1 MQNFKISFL
10 TDKSPLSDSALLM
23 QSDRLNISVLMLPR
37 TQLDAVLANDMVTVL
52 PQRGVYVLYGQQHI
66 YVGKTNQGLDR
77 IKQHDRSKDFWQVA
91 VLFLSAAFDEE
102 IIAGLEAETIA
113 HMQQHSQ
120 FVLENKQIPQH
131 QYAHKQTEIN
141 VKEWL
146 LQLQN
151 VLGFLARN
159 PVALAQTQMAAMPAD
174 NKQKEGVQ
182 GQVAQQQSQVNLS
195 TAEPEQVFTL
205 RSGDAR
211 MVQLPDERV
220 MLLRGAKINVNS
232 THASI
237 IASTK
242 NLYEMLLKHGL
253 ISKDTGELLCDMTF
267 SCASAAGR
275 FVLGRACSGLEEW
288 RDAQGRSFKEVA
300 SISTSKYTEEESDA
314 ADSAAQSLSATPEE
328 IPEQLRGVLIFQS
341 SGLTARLSYRGE
353 KQWVVLAG
361 SLLRGADRK
370 DDRLFVQNTIA
381 EAKENHTITEQTDG
395 YLKTSVDFSFSTPSA
410 AMAFVYGSGVGA
422 FDKWRNESG
431 VTLRELLA
439 QAEVPVAA
447 EAADAAADSAVQPQ
461 ATATEEIPEQLR
473 CVLLFQARN
482 LTAKMS
488 FRGVKQWVVL
498 SGSQLRGADRKD
510 TQVSTR
516 QIIAEAKKRHE
527 LTEQADGS
535 FVINRDFYCKTP
547 SAALALV
554 LGGEGTNALTHWHN
568 EDGVTLRALLAQAE
582 LKEY

>member
-473 CVLLFQARN
+473 GVLLFQARN

-554 LGGEGTNALTHWHN
+554 LGGEGTDALTHWHN

>member
-1 MQNFKISFL
+1 MQSFKISFL

-37 TQLDAVLANDMVTVL
+37 TQLDAVVANDMVTVL

-146 LQLQN
+146 QQLQN

-174 NKQKEGVQ
+174 NKQKEWVQ

-195 TAEPEQVFTL
+195 TTEPELVFTL

-220 MLLRGAKINVNS
+220 KLLRGAKININS
-232 THASI
+232 TYASI

-242 NLYEMLLKHGL
+242 HLYEILLKHGL
-253 ISKDTGELLCDMTF
+253 INKDTGELLCDMTF

-300 SISTSKYTEEESDA
+300 SISTSKDTEEESDA
-314 ADSAAQSLSATPEE
+314 AESAAQSLSANPED
-328 IPEQLRGVLIFQS
+328 IPAQLRGVLIFQS
-341 SGLTARLSYRGE
+341 SGLTARMSYRGE

-361 SLLRGADRK
+361 SLLRGVDRK
-370 DDRLFVQNTIA
+370 EEQAFVQKTIA
-381 EAKENHTITEQTDG
+381 EAKENNTITLQADG
-395 YLKTSVDFSFSTPSA
+395 TFVTNVDFTFSSPSA
-410 AMAFVYGSGVGA
+410 AKAFVYVSGVDA
-422 FDKWRNESG
+422 LDKWRNDSG

-439 QAEVPVAA
+439 QVE
-447 EAADAAADSAVQPQ
+447 ESITTDAAADSAAQPQ

-473 CVLLFQARN
+473 DVLLFQARN

-498 SGSQLRGADRKD
+498 AGSQLRGVDRRD
-510 TQVSTR
+510 TQVSTSK
-516 QIIAEAKKRHE
+516 IIAEAKEQHE

-535 FVINRDFYCKTP
+535 FVTNRDFLCKTP

-554 LGGEGTNALTHWHN
+554 LGGEGTDALTHWHN
-568 EDGVTLRALLAQAE
+568 EAGVPLRTLLAQSG